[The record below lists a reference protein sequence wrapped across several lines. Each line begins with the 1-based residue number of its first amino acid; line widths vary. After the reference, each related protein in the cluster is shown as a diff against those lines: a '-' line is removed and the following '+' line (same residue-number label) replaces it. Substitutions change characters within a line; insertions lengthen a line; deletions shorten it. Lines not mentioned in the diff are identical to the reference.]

1 MYCPEPFAETRP
13 EILRALIQRYPLAT
27 LVSMGANGL
36 EANPIPLY
44 LVPGEGPQPV
54 LQGHVA
60 RANPLW
66 REVPSNSEVL
76 VIFQGPQHYISPS
89 WYATKVETGKVVPTW
104 NYAVVQAYGPLQ
116 VRDDPDWV
124 RQQIVALTAQQES
137 GFTLPWQVDD
147 APQDFTERLIRQVV
161 GIEIPVSRW
170 MGKWKVSQNQPVG
183 NRDSVVAHLEQ
194 QNRPDSET
202 MAEYVLATRRKG
214 KEGHSE

>member
-44 LVPGEGPQPV
+44 LAPGEGPQPV

-66 REVPSNSEVL
+66 REAPPDDEVL

-89 WYATKVETGKVVPTW
+89 WYATKAETGKVVPTW
-104 NYAVVQAYGPLQ
+104 NYAVVHAYGPLQ

-124 RQQIVALTAQQES
+124 RQQMVALTAQQES

-161 GIEIPVSRW
+161 GIEIPISRW
-170 MGKWKVSQNQPVG
+170 MGKWKVSQNQPLG
-183 NRDSVVAHLEQ
+183 NRDSVIAHLEQ

-214 KEGHSE
+214 KEDHSE